1 MDISKVS
8 CYYQEKTDK
17 EISAMSQNTAARNIT
32 EGVIWKQLLS
42 FFFPILL
49 GTFFQQMYNTVDTI
63 IVGRFVGTEA
73 LAAVG
78 STGAL
83 ISLLNGF
90 FIGLGSGA
98 TVLVSQ
104 FFGASD
110 HAGVKKAL
118 HTGIGLSLVLG
129 ILISF
134 FGLCFGSQILQLM
147 KTPADCLEGAVTYA
161 RIFFSGAVA
170 SMIYN
175 MGSGILRAMGDSKRP
190 MIFLV
195 ITCFANIFLDIFCV
209 VVLKMGIAGAAVA
222 TVLSQIISAV
232 LVVYV
237 LLRLPEEYALRISQ
251 IGLDPLLLKR
261 ILAVGVPAGL
271 QFVTFDLANLLIQS
285 GINSFGSA
293 TIAAFTAYAKADML
307 TWMLSGAFG
316 VAITTFVGQ
325 NYGAQKYDRIY
336 KSVKICLGMGI
347 ALIGSCSAVIIL
359 FRHVILGIFSAD
371 PEVIRLGA
379 WLMLWVV
386 PFNVIFVPVEIFAG
400 AMRGTGY
407 SAVPTAITCV
417 CVCIFRVLWLFTVV
431 QVFHTLEMLMLCYP
445 ISWILADI
453 AFVITFRRGKWL
465 RKQIA

>member
-1 MDISKVS
+1 MPQKS
-8 CYYQEKTDK
+8 
-17 EISAMSQNTAARNIT
+17 AARNIT
-32 EGVIWKQLLS
+32 EGVIWKQLLF

-49 GTFFQQMYNTVDTI
+49 GTFFQQMYNAVDTI
-63 IVGRFVGTEA
+63 IVGRFVGTQA

-90 FIGLGSGA
+90 CIGLGSGA

-129 ILISF
+129 LLISVC
-134 FGLCFGSQILQLM
+134 GLCFGPQILLLM
-147 KTPADCLEGAVTYA
+147 KTPADCLEGAVVYA
-161 RIFFSGAVA
+161 RIIFSGAVA

-175 MGSGILRAMGDSKRP
+175 MGAGILRAMGDSKRP

-195 ITCFANIFLDIFCV
+195 ITCLVNIILDIFCV

-222 TVLSQIISAV
+222 TVLSQIISAL
-232 LVVYV
+232 LVVWV
-237 LLRLPEEYALRISQ
+237 LLRLPEEYALHISQ

-261 ILAVGVPAGL
+261 ILNVGVPAGL

-336 KSVKICLGMGI
+336 KSVKICLAMGI
-347 ALIGSCSAVIIL
+347 VLIGSCSGVIIL
-359 FRHVILGIFSAD
+359 FRHFILGIFSAD

-431 QVFHTLEMLMLCYP
+431 NWFHTLEMLMLCYP
-445 ISWILADI
+445 ISWVLADI
-453 AFVITFRRGKWL
+453 AFVFTYRRGKWL
-465 RKQIA
+465 RRQPA

>member
-1 MDISKVS
+1 
-8 CYYQEKTDK
+8 
-17 EISAMSQNTAARNIT
+17 MSQNISARNIT
-32 EGVIWKQLLS
+32 EGVIWKQLLF

-90 FIGLGSGA
+90 FIGLSSGA

-104 FFGASD
+104 FFGAND
-110 HAGVKKAL
+110 LPGVRKAV
-118 HTGIGLSLVLG
+118 HTGVGLALVLG
-129 ILISF
+129 LMISF
-134 FGLCFGSQILQLM
+134 LGLFFGPQILRLM
-147 KTPADCLEGAVTYA
+147 KTPADCLDGAVTYC

-170 SMIYN
+170 SMVYN
-175 MGSGILRAMGDSKRP
+175 MGAGILRAMGDSKRP
-190 MIFLV
+190 MIFLI
-195 ITCFANIFLDIFCV
+195 ITCFVNIFLDIFCV
-209 VVLKMGIAGAAVA
+209 VVLKMGIAGAALA
-222 TVLSQIISAV
+222 TVLSQAISAV
-232 LVVYV
+232 LVLLV
-237 LLRLPEEYALRISQ
+237 LMKLPEEYALKLSRIQ
-251 IGLDPLLLKR
+251 IHPVLLRR
-261 ILAVGVPAGL
+261 ILQVGLPAGL

-307 TWMLSGAFG
+307 TWMISGAFG

-325 NYGAQKYDRIY
+325 NYGAQKYDRIH
-336 KSVKICLGMGI
+336 KSVRICLAMGV
-347 ALIGSCSAVIIL
+347 ALIGTSSTVIIL
-359 FRHVILGIFSAD
+359 CRHFILGVFSAD

-386 PFNVIFVPVEIFAG
+386 PFNAFFVPVEVCGG
-400 AMRGTGY
+400 AMRGVGY
-407 SAVPTAITCV
+407 SVLPTAITSICV
-417 CVCIFRVLWLFTVV
+417 CVFRVLWLFLVV
-431 QVFHTLEMLMLCYP
+431 SRFHTLEMLMMCYP

-453 AFVITFRRGKWL
+453 AFLITYRRGNWL
-465 RKQIA
+465 RSQPA

>member
-1 MDISKVS
+1 
-8 CYYQEKTDK
+8 
-17 EISAMSQNTAARNIT
+17 MSQKTATRSIT
-32 EGVIWKQLLS
+32 EGTIWKQLLF

-63 IVGRFVGTEA
+63 IVGRFVGTQA

-90 FIGLGSGA
+90 CIGLSSGA
-98 TVLVSQ
+98 TVLVSL
-104 FFGASD
+104 FFGANEPHDVRKS
-110 HAGVKKAL
+110 L

-129 ILISF
+129 LAISF
-134 FGLCFGSQILQLM
+134 IGLCFGPQILQMM
-147 KTPADCLEGAVTYA
+147 KTPDDCLAGAVSYA

-195 ITCFANIFLDIFCV
+195 ITCFINIFLDIFCV
-209 VVLKMGIAGAAVA
+209 VVLKMGIAGAAAA

-232 LVVYV
+232 LVVLV
-237 LLRLPEEYALRISQ
+237 LLRLPEDYALRLSQ
-251 IGLDPLLLKR
+251 IRINPVLLKR
-261 ILAVGVPAGL
+261 ILNVGIPAGL

-293 TIAAFTAYAKADML
+293 TMAAFTAYAKADML
-307 TWMLSGAFG
+307 TWMLSGALG

-325 NYGAQKYDRIY
+325 NFGARKYDRVH
-336 KSVKICLGMGI
+336 KSIRICLAMGI
-347 ALIGSCSAVIIL
+347 SLIGLCSGLIIY
-359 FRHVILGIFSAD
+359 FRHFILGIFTGDS
-371 PEVIRLGA
+371 EVIQLGA

-407 SAVPTAITCV
+407 SLVPTAISSV
-417 CVCIFRVLWLFTVV
+417 CVCLFRVLWLFTVV
-431 QVFHTLEMLMLCYP
+431 SRFHTLEMLMLCYP

-453 AFVITFRRGKWL
+453 ALLVTYLRGNWL
-465 RKQIA
+465 KKQITVCGLQSGSEVIV

>member
-1 MDISKVS
+1 
-8 CYYQEKTDK
+8 
-17 EISAMSQNTAARNIT
+17 MSQPSAARNIT
-32 EGVIWKQLLS
+32 EGVIWKQLLI

-49 GTFFQQMYNTVDTI
+49 GTFFQQMYNAVDTI
-63 IVGRFVGTEA
+63 IVGRFVGTQA

-90 FIGLGSGA
+90 CIGLSSGA
-98 TVLVSQ
+98 TVLISQ
-104 FFGASD
+104 FFGAND
-110 HAGVKKAL
+110 HPGVNKAL
-118 HTGIGLSLVLG
+118 HTSIGLSLVLG
-129 ILISF
+129 LFISF
-134 FGLCFGSQILQLM
+134 CGLCFGPQILQMM
-147 KTPADCLEGAVTYA
+147 KTPDDCLDGALVYA
-161 RIFFSGAVA
+161 RIFFSGAIA
-170 SMIYN
+170 SMVYN
-175 MGSGILRAMGDSKRP
+175 MGAGILRAMGDSKRP

-195 ITCFANIFLDIFCV
+195 ITCFINIFLDIYFV

-232 LVVYV
+232 LVVMV
-237 LLRLPEEYALRISQ
+237 LLRLPTEYTLQLSRIR
-251 IGLDPLLLKR
+251 IDPILLKR
-261 ILAVGVPAGL
+261 ILSVGVPAGL

-293 TIAAFTAYAKADML
+293 TMAAFTAYAKADML

-336 KSVKICLGMGI
+336 QSVRICLGMGV
-347 ALIGSCSAVIIL
+347 ALIGFCSTLIIL
-359 FRHVILGIFSAD
+359 FRYFILGIFSAD

-386 PFNVIFVPVEIFAG
+386 PFNVIFVPVEIFGG

-407 SAVPTAITCV
+407 SAVPTAITSICV
-417 CVCIFRVLWLFTVV
+417 CLFRVLWLFTVV
-431 QVFHTLEMLMLCYP
+431 RRFHTLGMLMLCYP
-445 ISWILADI
+445 ISWALADI
-453 AFVITFRRGKWL
+453 AFLITYRRKNWL
-465 RKQIA
+465 RRQAI

>member
-1 MDISKVS
+1 MAQTS
-8 CYYQEKTDK
+8 
-17 EISAMSQNTAARNIT
+17 AARNIT
-32 EGVIWKQLLS
+32 EGVIWKQLLA

-63 IVGRFVGTEA
+63 IVGRFVGTQA

-90 FIGLGSGA
+90 FIGLSSGA

-110 HAGVKKAL
+110 KSGVKKAL
-118 HTGIGLSLVLG
+118 HSGIGLSLVLG
-129 ILISF
+129 LMITFL
-134 FGLCFGSQILQLM
+134 GLCFGPRVLQMM
-147 KTPADCLEGAVTYA
+147 KTPEDCLADSTLYA

-170 SMIYN
+170 SMVYN
-175 MGSGILRAMGDSKRP
+175 MGAGILRAMGDSKRP

-195 ITCFANIFLDIFCV
+195 ITCFVNIFLDILCV
-209 VVLKMGIAGAAVA
+209 VVLKMGVAGAAVA
-222 TVLSQIISAV
+222 TVLSQAISAV
-232 LVVYV
+232 LVLRV
-237 LLRLPEEYALRISQ
+237 LMQLPEEYALRMRQ

-261 ILAVGVPAGL
+261 ILSVGVPAGL
-271 QFVTFDLANLLIQS
+271 QFVTFDLANILIQS

-325 NYGAQKYDRIY
+325 NYGAQKYDRIH
-336 KSVKICLGMGI
+336 KSIRLCLGMGVV
-347 ALIGSCSAVIIL
+347 LIGGCSAVIIL
-359 FRHVILGIFSAD
+359 FRHFILGIFSAD

-386 PFNVIFVPVEIFAG
+386 PFNALFVPVEVCGG
-400 AMRGTGY
+400 AMRGAGH
-407 SAVPTAITCV
+407 SALPTAITSICV
-417 CVCIFRVLWLFTVV
+417 CVFRVLWLFTVV
-431 QVFHTLEMLMLCYP
+431 SRFHSLEVLMMCYP

-453 AFVITFRRGKWL
+453 AFVITYKRGRWL
-465 RKQIA
+465 RMSTE

>member
-1 MDISKVS
+1 MS
-8 CYYQEKTDK
+8 EKL
-17 EISAMSQNTAARNIT
+17 AARNIT
-32 EGVIWKQLLS
+32 EGIIWKQLLS

-63 IVGRFVGTEA
+63 IVGRFVGTQA

-110 HAGVKKAL
+110 REGVSRAL
-118 HTGIGLSLVLG
+118 HTGMGLALMLG
-129 ILISF
+129 LLISF
-134 FGLCFGSQILQLM
+134 LGLCFGPQVLRMM
-147 KTPADCLEGAVTYA
+147 KTPADCLEDAVIYA

-170 SMIYN
+170 SMVYN
-175 MGSGILRAMGDSKRP
+175 MGAGILRAMGDSKRP

-195 ITCFANIFLDIFCV
+195 ITCFANILLDILCI
-209 VVLKMGIAGAAVA
+209 VVLKMGVAGAAFA

-232 LVVYV
+232 LVIMV
-237 LLRLPEEYALRISQ
+237 LLRLPEEYALRLRQ
-251 IGLDPLLLKR
+251 IRIDPMLLRR
-261 ILAVGVPAGL
+261 ILYVGVPAGL

-336 KSVKICLGMGI
+336 KSVRICLGMGI
-347 ALIGSCSAVIIL
+347 SLIGLCSGLIIL
-359 FRHVILGIFSAD
+359 FRHLILGIFSAD
-371 PEVIRLGA
+371 AEVIQLGA

-407 SAVPTAITCV
+407 SVVPTVITSV
-417 CVCIFRVLWLFTVV
+417 CVCLFRVLWLLIVV
-431 QVFHTLEMLMLCYP
+431 NRFHTLEMLMLCYP

-453 AFVITFRRGKWL
+453 AFLITYLRGKWL
-465 RKQIA
+465 RRKPVHQ

>member
-1 MDISKVS
+1 
-8 CYYQEKTDK
+8 
-17 EISAMSQNTAARNIT
+17 MSQPSAARNIT
-32 EGVIWKQLLS
+32 EGVIWKQLLI

-49 GTFFQQMYNTVDTI
+49 GTFYQQMYNAVDTI
-63 IVGRFVGTEA
+63 IVGRFVGTQA

-90 FIGLGSGA
+90 CIGLSSGA
-98 TVLVSQ
+98 TVLISQ
-104 FFGASD
+104 FFGAND
-110 HAGVKKAL
+110 HPGVNKAL
-118 HTGIGLSLVLG
+118 HTSIGLSLVLG
-129 ILISF
+129 LFISF
-134 FGLCFGSQILQLM
+134 CGLCFGPQILQMM
-147 KTPADCLEGAVTYA
+147 KTPDDCLDGALVYA
-161 RIFFSGAVA
+161 RIFFSGAIA
-170 SMIYN
+170 SMVYN
-175 MGSGILRAMGDSKRP
+175 MGAGILRAMGDSKRP

-195 ITCFANIFLDIFCV
+195 ITCFINIFLDIYFV

-232 LVVYV
+232 LVVMV
-237 LLRLPEEYALRISQ
+237 LLRLPTEYTLQLSRIR
-251 IGLDPLLLKR
+251 IDPILLKR
-261 ILAVGVPAGL
+261 ILSVGVPAGL

-293 TIAAFTAYAKADML
+293 TMAAFTAYAKADML

-336 KSVKICLGMGI
+336 QSVRICLGMGV
-347 ALIGSCSAVIIL
+347 ALIGFCSTLIIL
-359 FRHVILGIFSAD
+359 FRYFILGIFSAD

-386 PFNVIFVPVEIFAG
+386 PFNVIFVPVEIFGG

-407 SAVPTAITCV
+407 SAVPTAITSICV
-417 CVCIFRVLWLFTVV
+417 CLFRVLWLFTVV
-431 QVFHTLEMLMLCYP
+431 RRFHTLGMLMLCYP
-445 ISWILADI
+445 ISWALADI
-453 AFVITFRRGKWL
+453 AFLITYRRKNWL
-465 RKQIA
+465 RRQAI